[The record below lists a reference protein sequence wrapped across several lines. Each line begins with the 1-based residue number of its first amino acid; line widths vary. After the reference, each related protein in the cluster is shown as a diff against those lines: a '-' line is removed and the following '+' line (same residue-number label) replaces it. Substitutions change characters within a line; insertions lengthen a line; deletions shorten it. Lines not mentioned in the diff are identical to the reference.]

1 MLVQVTSPMPRRNRL
16 SNGSSSIMTLP
27 KKLPWTAA
35 ESRQASPPTGPTAR
49 KVECARQQRPLQCLA
64 TNTYNQTSENS
75 RTEDRSSLSQVL
87 IRLAVALVLAAVVV
101 VLSVTPAH
109 AQAGSTNAPTSILDE
124 YKSLEGQWVSK
135 LLGAAQRLF
144 VLLAGIEVIWS
155 FTLLA
160 LEKADFQLLTAAI
173 IRKIMWIGIFYALLL
188 YGVTPDGGGW
198 IPAILNSFQLLGQ
211 NASSVGPLGP
221 SAIVGFGVN
230 TAVDLLSAA
239 SDAGFLTNM
248 GNALT
253 LVFCAV
259 VIFIAYLAIAIQFVV
274 ALVESY
280 LVIGGACILLGF
292 GGSRWTAPYVE
303 RSLAYSVSVGLKIL
317 ILYLLV
323 GAGMTLS
330 QGWAQVALGIGSSAE
345 PARTGFDLAAAAI
358 MFLAVCWMSPK
369 LASAI
374 LGGASVLTGG
384 DLAAVGV
391 GLAAGTATVAMAGAA
406 MAASGTGALGKV
418 QSASAAANGAPTGR
432 GPTTGGTSGAP
443 STSPSSPI
451 GGGSGG
457 ASAAI
462 PSSSNQPSP
471 PARGGASSASQQP
484 SPPSVTRNLIGL
496 AERAFAAAE
505 QTSAV
510 TRSALTNL
518 RIPHDAG
525 GHAPPTIP
533 TGHGEG

>member
-1 MLVQVTSPMPRRNRL
+1 VLV
-16 SNGSSSIMTLP
+16 
-27 KKLPWTAA
+27 
-35 ESRQASPPTGPTAR
+35 
-49 KVECARQQRPLQCLA
+49 
-64 TNTYNQTSENS
+64 
-75 RTEDRSSLSQVL
+75 
-87 IRLAVALVLAAVVV
+87 AVALIISFSITV
-101 VLSVTPAH
+101 AH
-109 AQAGSTNAPTSILDE
+109 AQTGSTNAPTSILDE
-124 YKSLEGQWVSK
+124 YKRLEGQWISK

-230 TAVDLLSAA
+230 TSVDLLSAA

-248 GNALT
+248 GTALT

-259 VIFIAYLAIAIQFVV
+259 VIFLAYIAVAIQFVV

-280 LVIGGACILLGF
+280 LVIGAGVILLGF

-303 RSLAYSVSVGLKIL
+303 RYLAYAVSVGLKIL

-330 QGWAQVALGIGSSAE
+330 QGWAQVALGIGNSAE
-345 PARTGFDLAAAAI
+345 PARTGFDLAAAAV
-358 MFLAVCWMSPK
+358 MFLAVCWMAPK

-391 GLAAGTATVAMAGAA
+391 GLAAGTATLAMAGAA

-418 QSASAAANGAPTGR
+418 QSASAAANGPSNSR
-432 GPTTGGTSGAP
+432 GPTGGAAPGAL
-443 STSPSSPI
+443 STSPRSLSG
-451 GGGSGG
+451 GGGS
-457 ASAAI
+457 AAL
-462 PSSSNQPSP
+462 PPVASNQPSP
-471 PARGGASSASQQP
+471 PARGGAASATAQP
-484 SPPSVTRNLIGL
+484 SPPAHGRSLIGL
-496 AERAFAAAE
+496 AQRAFSAASE
-505 QTSAV
+505 TSAT
-510 TRSALTNL
+510 TRAVLRNV
-518 RIPHDAG
+518 RIPHDGG

>member
-1 MLVQVTSPMPRRNRL
+1 MAGDVA
-16 SNGSSSIMTLP
+16 G
-27 KKLPWTAA
+27 
-35 ESRQASPPTGPTAR
+35 GF
-49 KVECARQQRPLQCLA
+49 PLDLGDEDPVRLA
-64 TNTYNQTSENS
+64 T
-75 RTEDRSSLSQVL
+75 DPVL
-87 IRLAVALVLAAVVV
+87 DPAGVEGVAALFREVAVVVEAGVVV
-101 VLSVTPAH
+101 VLSVTAAH

-280 LVIGGACILLGF
+280 LVIGGGCILLGF

-303 RSLAYSVSVGLKIL
+303 RYLAYSVSVGLKIL

-418 QSASAAANGAPTGR
+418 QSASAAANGATNGR
-432 GPTTGGTSGAP
+432 GPSSGGAPGAP
-443 STSPSSPI
+443 SSLI
-451 GGGSGG
+451 AGGSGGG

-471 PARGGASSASQQP
+471 PVRGGASSASQQP
-484 SPPSVTRNLIGL
+484 SPPSVARSLIGL

-505 QTSAV
+505 ETSAV